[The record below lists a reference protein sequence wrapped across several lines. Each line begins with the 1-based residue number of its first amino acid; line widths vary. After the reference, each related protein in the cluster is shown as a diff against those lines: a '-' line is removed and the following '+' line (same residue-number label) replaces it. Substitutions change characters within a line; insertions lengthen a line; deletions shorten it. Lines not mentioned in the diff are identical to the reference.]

1 VNADEI
7 KMHISLLTAAAEDKP
22 AATRQIPF
30 QTIAK
35 GTRSGV
41 SEAGQ
46 VIVRTQAEW
55 NALWQKHSS
64 MESSPSQAP
73 AIDFNKEIVIG
84 IFRGQKPTGGYDVE
98 ITSVERSNGTLIVS
112 FREKSP
118 QPGAVLTQAF
128 TQPFHMV
135 RIEINETLA
144 VRFRREP

>member
-1 VNADEI
+1 
-7 KMHISLLTAAAEDKP
+7 MHTSFITAAAEDKP

-46 VIVRTQAEW
+46 IIVRTQAEW

-64 MESSPSQAP
+64 MESNRSQAP
-73 AIDFNKEIVIG
+73 ALDFNKEIVTG
-84 IFRGQKPTGGYDVE
+84 IFLGQKPTSGYDVE
-98 ITSVERSNGTLIVS
+98 IISMERSDGTLTVS
-112 FREKSP
+112 LREKSP

-135 RIEINETLA
+135 RIEINETPA
-144 VRFRREP
+144 VRFRRAP